1 MYQTIITDREAGQ
14 RFDKYLRRILP
25 NAGSGFLY
33 KMLRKKNITL
43 NDKKADGSEKTAA
56 GDCVKI
62 FFSEETLSRFM
73 GRPSALSVR
82 NEDLNGR
89 KMIEDAAFTEKAG
102 QISVQAAAYRTDSV
116 KDTKKTADTETDAS
130 AYRLAY
136 RQLSDIR
143 IICENDHVL
152 IADKPAGVLSQK
164 AQNTDISLNEW
175 LIGYLLQS
183 GFMTADDLRFFKPSV
198 CNRLDRNTSGIV
210 LCAKSLQ
217 GAQLLG
223 TLLKER
229 TLHKYYQTYVKGRM
243 EEARS
248 IEGFLSKDGRTNR
261 VMVSLISQT
270 AANGSPKKPQN
281 PSGKAAPARIRTAYR
296 PLRIE
301 RDKTLLEVELVTGKP
316 HQIRAHLAGIG
327 HPLLGDYKYGDKA
340 WNETY
345 RRKYGIQSQLLHAY
359 KVVFPPLDAPFA
371 DLGERTFYSALPE
384 VFGRVSDVD

>member
-73 GRPSALSVR
+73 GRPSAPSVR
-82 NEDLNGR
+82 NEDLIGR

-102 QISVQAAAYRTDSV
+102 RISGQADAYRTDSG
-116 KDTKKTADTETDAS
+116 KDTKKTADTERDA

-164 AQNTDISLNEW
+164 AQDTDISLNEW

-384 VFGRVSDVD
+384 VFGRVSDAD